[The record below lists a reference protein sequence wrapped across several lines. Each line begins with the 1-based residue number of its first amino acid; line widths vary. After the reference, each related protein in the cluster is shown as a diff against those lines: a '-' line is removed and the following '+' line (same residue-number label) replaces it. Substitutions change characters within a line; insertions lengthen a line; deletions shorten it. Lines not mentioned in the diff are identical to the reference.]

1 MTMQIL
7 WAALMVFALNQKEK
21 NMTQEFLSAVAQG
34 DALRVKEMLS
44 EEPSLAQARDDRGV
58 SAILK
63 ATYYGRKDVLALLLT
78 SGIELNVFEAAATG
92 QVDRVRLLISANTG
106 LVNAFSSDG
115 FTPLGLAVFFGHR
128 DAAEALLA
136 AGADVNL
143 ASRESLKVTPLQSAA
158 AGRRLEIA
166 RLLIDHGANVNAIQP
181 DVGFTAL
188 HEVASNGDIEFAK
201 LLLEHGANIN
211 AKMAEGKT
219 PLAFALER
227 KQAEMAAFLRSR
239 GGRDSGNRI

>member
-1 MTMQIL
+1 MTQIL

-21 NMTQEFLSAVAQG
+21 DMTQEFLSAVTQG

-44 EEPSLAQARDDRGV
+44 KEPSLAQARDDRGV

-63 ATYYGRKDVLALLLT
+63 ATYYGRKDVLAVLLAAGT
-78 SGIELNVFEAAATG
+78 ELNIFEAAAAG
-92 QVDRVRLLISANTG
+92 RPDRVRSLVSANAG

-128 DAAEALLA
+128 DATEALLA

-143 ASRESLKVTPLQSAA
+143 ASRESMKVTPLQSAA
-158 AGRRLEIA
+158 AGRRLEMA
-166 RLLIDHGANVNAIQP
+166 RLLIAHSANVNASQP
-181 DVGFTAL
+181 DMGFTAL
-188 HEVASNGDIEFAK
+188 HEAASNGDIEFAK
-201 LLLEHGANIN
+201 LLLDHGANIN
-211 AKMAEGKT
+211 AKMTDGKT

-227 KQAEMAAFLRSR
+227 KQTEMAAFLRSR
-239 GGRDSGNRI
+239 GGKDM